1 MWDAQLMMQTM
12 LSMQYIMVKIHKI
25 QEGIQGQVGIL
36 SQPPDYISNP

>member
-1 MWDAQLMMQTM
+1 MGCTIDDADDA
-12 LSMQYIMVKIHKI
+12 SNSVYIFKI

>member
-12 LSMQYIMVKIHKI
+12 LSMQYIMVEI
-25 QEGIQGQVGIL
+25 QEGIQGLAEVL

>member
-12 LSMQYIMVKIHKI
+12 CTNQYMMVEI

>member
-1 MWDAQLMMQTM
+1 MWDAQLMMLTM
-12 LSMQYIMVKIHKI
+12 LPMLYMMVKI

>member
-12 LSMQYIMVKIHKI
+12 LPMQYIMVKI
-25 QEGIQGQVGIL
+25 QEGNQGQVGIL

>member
-1 MWDAQLMMQTM
+1 MWDAQLTMQTM
-12 LSMQYIMVKIHKI
+12 LSIQYIMVKI